1 MGRRASILRV
11 CLGSGGEIAAEG
23 LRRNGWGH
31 YDACETPV
39 IVRLSTR
46 SGDGGAD
53 AFVDGGG
60 AGDDGAG
67 GCAAAGAAND
77 SGAIA
82 TAKGESIRL
91 LGANYPPIDLTP
103 GGPAWHKAGPFAAR
117 PLPACTI
124 VSSADALAEADI
136 PTLKARLG
144 GEEITSECLTAAL
157 ARRIEVRDVGVR
169 DATPFIDHPGVDDA
183 GWRETIAGIDGAP
196 GLHAVIAANP
206 HVFADARNSDAKR
219 KAGKPLGPLEGI
231 PILLKDNIESWDDT
245 ATTAGSLAL
254 AQNRPQRDAPLVRR
268 LTDAGALILGK
279 TNLSEWANFRSSR
292 SLSGW
297 SAVGG
302 QVRNPYALDR
312 SPCGSSS
319 GSAVAVAAGYAPA
332 AIGTETDGSIT
343 CPAAVNGIVGL
354 KPTVGLIS
362 RTGVVPISV
371 TQDTPGP
378 MTRTVMDAA
387 LMLNV
392 LAGSD
397 PADAATAEADR
408 HRIDY
413 AKGLDADSLKGAR
426 IGVMRFAASFHPETE
441 AVFNRALEVLKA
453 RGAILVEITSPPP
466 HRAEIGAKETLI
478 LNTEFKVGVAAYL
491 ASTDPATVASRT
503 LADLIAFNRDHAA
516 EEMPFFAQEVFEK
529 SETTLGLADP
539 AYLAA
544 KADAH
549 RWAGPEG
556 IDAMVA
562 ANDVVA
568 LVAPTLGPAW
578 PIDPA
583 LRDRFVGGGAGS
595 LAAVAGYP
603 HLTVPMGAVCGLP
616 VGLSF
621 IGAAWSEGRLLSL
634 GYAYEQASHMRRP
647 PTFAATVTGC

>member
-1 MGRRASILRV
+1 MRFWMTAALATTALAASVAARSEDAPTQVDRVKPPGSAQPSNGVLPWQSAIL
-11 CLGSGGEIAAEG
+11 
-23 LRRNGWGH
+23 
-31 YDACETPV
+31 
-39 IVRLSTR
+39 
-46 SGDGGAD
+46 
-53 AFVDGGG
+53 
-60 AGDDGAG
+60 
-67 GCAAAGAAND
+67 AN
-77 SGAIA
+77 
-82 TAKGESIRL
+82 
-91 LGANYPPIDLTP
+91 
-103 GGPAWHKAGPFAAR
+103 GPFAHINLPDCRAADPWTGAMQASPMSGAAGLDIAEARIGDLAGKLASGKLTAECLTTDFAVRIALLDR
-117 PLPACTI
+117 PLPAGG
-124 VSSADALAEADI
+124 D
-136 PTLKARLG
+136 G
-144 GEEITSECLTAAL
+144 GEPA
-157 ARRIEVRDVGVR
+157 
-169 DATPFIDHPGVDDA
+169 PY
-183 GWRETIAGIDGAP
+183 P

-206 HVFADARNSDAKR
+206 HAFADARNSDARR

-254 AQNRPQRDAPLVRR
+254 ADNRPRRDAPLVRR

-279 TNLSEWANFRSSR
+279 TNLSEWANFRSDR

-302 QVRNPYALDR
+302 QTRNPYALDR

-378 MTRTVMDAA
+378 MARTVKDAA
-387 LMLNV
+387 LVLTV

-397 PADAATAEADR
+397 PADPATTEADR
-408 HRIDY
+408 HKVDY
-413 AKGLDADSLKGAR
+413 AAGLDAGSLKGAR
-426 IGVMRFAASFHPETE
+426 IGVLRYASSFHPETE
-441 AVFNRALEVLKA
+441 AVFNRALEAMKA
-453 RGAILVEITSPPP
+453 QGAVLVEITAPPP
-466 HRAEIGAKETLI
+466 HAGDIDARETLI
-478 LNTEFKVGVAAYL
+478 LNTEFKTGVAAYL
-491 ASTDPATVASRT
+491 AGTDPKTVHVRT
-503 LADLIAFNRDHAA
+503 LADLIAFDLAHAA
-516 EEMPFFAQEVFEK
+516 QEMALFGQEVFEQAEK
-529 SETTLGLADP
+529 ALGLNDA

-544 KADAH
+544 KAEAH

-556 IDAMVA
+556 IDALLA
-562 ANDVVA
+562 ANHVEA

-583 LRDRFVGGGAGS
+583 LRDRFVGGGAGG

-603 HLTVPMGAVCGLP
+603 HLTVPMGQVCGLP

-621 IGAAWSEGRLLSL
+621 IGPAWGEARLLSL
-634 GYAYEQASHMRRP
+634 GYAYEQASNMRRP
-647 PTFAATVTGC
+647 PTFAATVTGCS